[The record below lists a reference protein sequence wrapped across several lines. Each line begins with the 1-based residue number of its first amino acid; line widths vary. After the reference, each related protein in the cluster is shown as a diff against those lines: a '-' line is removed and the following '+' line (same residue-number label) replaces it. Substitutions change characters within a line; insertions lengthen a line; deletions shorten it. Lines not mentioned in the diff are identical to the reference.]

1 MAPSAL
7 LGAPRCASVSAVRA
21 ALQAAPC
28 KAVSGLASASRD
40 ALSAIRRQDVVTV
53 YHIVGTLDDLLLISA
68 AFEALRQRSR
78 TSCMVVIA
86 SEAQLSCGGW
96 SSVSRHVRKV
106 AGVSGMG
113 VERGVEVFV
122 AGAASLILMKGV
134 PEFPRDI
141 VPPPQAYRR
150 ETVDT
155 VALLDRCMAQAY
167 RRAATSRFVLYNT
180 CSYDLLA
187 HMPASFWTNCRG
199 MVVLKGIVGLW
210 QESGH
215 TNFASSYWL
224 AFDRGAHDT
233 MLQRINDR
241 LPIVYLGPNY
251 SLSEQ
256 TTALVDSDAF
266 RSCFPA
272 VLLEE
277 HYTGLLHQTL
287 DALFTKIIQVR
298 AAASTTVRNGRQCVD
313 LARSVFYHYSSHQQ
327 WQNSSVQVSSYT
339 PNSCRLS
346 TVTKHFDNMARAMD
360 FPFDCGIDA
369 LLGLL
374 PECTDGL
381 SSKDLTAARIVFNR
395 ANTPNIDY
403 PLSIQFSGNSNQ
415 FLLIDRTGIGAIDR
429 AFKNRFDSFVKDV
442 MLRIGVYP
450 YKPPPIARPVAQ
462 TWRDFV
468 TATDGVMTEIE
479 NAECRETRR
488 RGKMHEMRNK
498 AKHGLFTTACRRVV

>member
-313 LARSVFYHYSSHQQ
+313 LARYQTLRQHGE
-327 WQNSSVQVSSYT
+327 SYG
-339 PNSCRLS
+339 L
-346 TVTKHFDNMARAMD
+346 
-360 FPFDCGIDA
+360 PFDCGIDA